1 MPSGLYRS
9 SRPIRCAN
17 GSVIAALERILKETQ
32 MQPRAILFLSVLA
45 AALTACDRQ
54 SNNPASGTGTS
65 TPPSTSSSGSGQTNS
80 PANVGAPSAAE
91 KKQGANPVQGQ
102 VDPKQGEQHRDFQQ
116 KGDSKGPKQ

>member
-1 MPSGLYRS
+1 
-9 SRPIRCAN
+9 
-17 GSVIAALERILKETQ
+17 

-45 AALTACDRQ
+45 AALAACDRQ
-54 SNNPASGTGTS
+54 SNNPTAGTGTS
-65 TPPSTSSSGSGQTNS
+65 TPPSTSSSGSGQTSGQTNS
-80 PANVGAPSAAE
+80 PANVGAPSTAE